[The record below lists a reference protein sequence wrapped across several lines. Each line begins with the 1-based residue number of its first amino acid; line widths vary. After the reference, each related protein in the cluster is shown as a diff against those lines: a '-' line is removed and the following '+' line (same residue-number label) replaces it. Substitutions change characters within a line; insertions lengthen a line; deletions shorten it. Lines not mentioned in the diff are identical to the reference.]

1 MQFKE
6 IHDEILES
14 GNQINSICNSLS
26 IKGRKADKIYENFIW
41 NMNIFKTEIN
51 LLEDIK
57 NDCDNALNQV
67 RNF

>member
-1 MQFKE
+1 M
-6 IHDEILES
+6 ES
-14 GNQINSICNSLS
+14 GNQMNATCNSLG

>member
-1 MQFKE
+1 M
-6 IHDEILES
+6 
-14 GNQINSICNSLS
+14 NTTCNSLG